1 MSTTIDT
8 TIELNDTHLEYHS
21 IADARGMSGLRLV
34 LGKYTVPGPWREACK
49 GIFHVKGLPY
59 APVVT
64 GNAGTPDAAMG
75 MHDTQTELQAWT
87 GQSSQ
92 PVAVW
97 NDERPRAGWVDQLN
111 LAERLQPQPQL
122 IPSVIGERMLM
133 FGLINEIAGE
143 YGLGWQK
150 RVLTVHSHLRT
161 LESGADAR
169 KFFAFMGGKYGYT
182 EAIAAAAPARIA
194 SILTTLDAQ
203 LSAQQRAGRRYLIG
217 DGLSAVDI
225 HWAVHCGFLNP
236 LPPALCPMASAFRH
250 PDIYGND
257 DPLIASALSPALLA
271 HRDFIYAQHLEL
283 PVVF

>member
-1 MSTTIDT
+1 MST

-21 IADARGMSGLRLV
+21 IADARAMGGLRLV

-49 GIFHVKGLPY
+49 GLFHVKGIPY
-59 APVVT
+59 ASVVT
-64 GNAGTPDAAMG
+64 GDAGTPDAAMG
-75 MHDTQTELQAWT
+75 MHGTQSELQAWT

-97 NDERPRAGWVDQLN
+97 NNERPRASWVDQLN
-111 LAERLQPQPQL
+111 LAERLQPEPPL
-122 IPSVIGERMLM
+122 VPAALGERMLM

-150 RVLTVHSHLRT
+150 RVLTVHSRLHT
-161 LESGADAR
+161 LESGAGAR
-169 KFFAFMGGKYGYT
+169 SFFEFMGGKYGYS
-182 EAIAAAAPARIA
+182 EVIAAAAAARIA

-203 LSAQQRAGRRYLIG
+203 LAAQQRAGRRYLVG
-217 DGLSAVDI
+217 DHLSAVDI

-236 LPPALCPMASAFRH
+236 LAPELCPMASAFRH
-250 PDIYGND
+250 SDIYGNA
-257 DPLIASALSPALLA
+257 DPVITAALSPALLA